1 VSLCTTCKNNQLSKG
16 LGQTLK
22 RYIRVSAPNY
32 NLSPKCEVNS
42 VSKTREGVIV
52 SYRRGPKTQKPKEYI
67 LRFPGI
73 ESVGEAARLLG
84 RKVGWP
90 VGKHEARGKIVA
102 LHGKKGLVRARFRK
116 GVPGQ
121 ALGSLVE
128 IIG

>member
-1 VSLCTTCKNNQLSKG
+1 
-16 LGQTLK
+16 LK
-22 RYIRVSAPNY
+22 RYIRGSAPNY
-32 NLSPKCEVNS
+32 NLSPKCKVNN
-42 VSKTREGVIV
+42 VSETSEGVIV
-52 SYRRGPKTQKPKEYI
+52 SCRRGPKTQKPKEYI

-73 ESVGEAARLLG
+73 ESVGGAGRLLG

-102 LHGKKGLVRARFRK
+102 LHGKKGRVRARFRK

-121 ALGSLVE
+121 ALGSRVE